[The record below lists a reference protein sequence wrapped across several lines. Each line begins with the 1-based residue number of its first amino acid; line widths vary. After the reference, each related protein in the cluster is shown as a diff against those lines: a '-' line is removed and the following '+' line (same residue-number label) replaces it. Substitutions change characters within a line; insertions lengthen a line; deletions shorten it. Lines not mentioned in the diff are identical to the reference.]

1 MRRIPRHCAGWV
13 LAVLGTA
20 SLAVPVA
27 GAASVPELGQAAP
40 ALVVQMLDGASFDLA
55 QHRGH
60 VVIVNFWAT
69 WCPPCRDEMPVLDAI
84 AERYAARGVEIIGVS
99 VDRRGDRK
107 AVVEVMRAYHYPAAL
122 LDGAK
127 INGFGAPRALP
138 VTYIVDAEGAIRS
151 VLVPGRGALTMELL
165 EGVIDPLLAP
175 APTVDTAAS
184 R

>member
-1 MRRIPRHCAGWV
+1 MERARRQRAAWV

-20 SLAVPVA
+20 SVALPVA
-27 GAASVPELGQAAP
+27 RAAPAAGQTAP
-40 ALVVQMLDGASFDLA
+40 ALVVQTLDGANFDLS

-84 AERYAARGVEIIGVS
+84 AGRYADRGVEIIGVS

-107 AVVEVMRAYHYPAAL
+107 AVGEVMRAYHYPAGL
-122 LDGAK
+122 LDDAK
-127 INGFGAPRALP
+127 VNGFGAPRALP
-138 VTYIVDAEGAIRS
+138 VTYVVDAEGTVRS
-151 VLVPGRGALTMELL
+151 VLLPGRGALTAEML
-165 EGVIDPLLAP
+165 EGAITPLLPAAP
-175 APTVDTAAS
+175 PADEAPG